1 MKLQLLAIGKLKSGP
16 ERELCAR
23 YQERS
28 QALARG
34 LGLSGP
40 DLVELAES
48 RARRPEDRKAEEMAA
63 ITARLTAG
71 PLILLDERG
80 KPQGSEAIAAQIASW
95 RDAGQPAA
103 TFVIGG
109 ADGLEPALQARAQM
123 VLSFGAA
130 TIPHQLVRV
139 LVLEQLYRT
148 MTILAGHP
156 YHRI

>member
-1 MKLQLLAIGKLKSGP
+1 MKLQILAIGRLKSGP
-16 ERELCAR
+16 ERDLCAR
-23 YQERS
+23 YHERG

-40 DLVELAES
+40 DIVEIPES
-48 RARRPEDRKAEEMAA
+48 RARRAEDRKAEELAA
-63 ITARLTAG
+63 IAARLASG
-71 PLILLDERG
+71 ALVLLDERG
-80 KPQGSEAIAAQIASW
+80 KPQGSEALAARIGAW
-95 RDAGQPAA
+95 RDAGQPAT

-109 ADGLEPALQARAQM
+109 ADGLDPALRDRAEM

-148 MTILAGHP
+148 MTILSGHP